1 VTREKFKHTIQ
12 ERVRS
17 SEIDWQGIVHNAKY
31 LVYFE
36 DGRIAY
42 LEQLGIPLDVHSVNN
57 EFKVFVVRNEI
68 DYRGPATVGQLLLVR
83 TRISYIRRSSFVFE
97 GILED
102 ASTGNVL
109 AENVSIHVYVSPLT
123 GQPAPVPEFFRQK
136 VAKFEGPDA
145 VIQQF
150 SPIA

>member
-1 VTREKFKHTIQ
+1 MNRGKFKHTIQ

-42 LEQLGIPLDVHSVNN
+42 LEQLGIRLDVHSVNTD
-57 EFKVFVVRNEI
+57 FKVFVVRNEI

-83 TRISYIRRSSFVFE
+83 TRISYIRRTSFAFE

-102 ASTGNVL
+102 AGSGKVL

-123 GQPAPVPEFFRQK
+123 GQPAPVPDHFRQK

-145 VIQQF
+145 AIQQY
-150 SPIA
+150 PPLA